1 MNAIVSRSTL
11 PEPPLPSPSTPD
23 LSRYRITRGD
33 GLEGL
38 TLERTGRRP
47 LAADEIRVRIRA
59 VTLNH
64 RDLMVARGMAGAV
77 GRPIVPASDAAGD
90 VIEVGPAVRGFGIGD
105 PVIST
110 FFPDWLDGP
119 MNDAVTA
126 RALGGSMDGVLAQEV
141 VLPASAWVRAPAGL
155 DPVEA
160 ATLTCAGVTAWHGLF
175 GLAPIPAGGTVALL
189 GTGGVSIWAL
199 QLAKAAGYRVVVS
212 SSHDGKLEQ
221 ARALGADETV
231 NYRTTPAWGEAIRAL
246 SGGHGV
252 DRVLDIG
259 GADTVEQSII
269 ALRTGGTI
277 AIIGRLTGA
286 HPAQFDPA
294 ALFGGGKSLAG
305 LMVGSRETT
314 EALARFVE
322 RHAIRP
328 VIDRVF
334 PYAKVVEAY
343 QYLARGQHFGKVVV
357 ALD

>member
-1 MNAIVSRSTL
+1 
-11 PEPPLPSPSTPD
+11 
-23 LSRYRITRGD
+23 
-33 GLEGL
+33 
-38 TLERTGRRP
+38 
-47 LAADEIRVRIRA
+47 
-59 VTLNH
+59 
-64 RDLMVARGMAGAV
+64 
-77 GRPIVPASDAAGD
+77 
-90 VIEVGPAVRGFGIGD
+90 
-105 PVIST
+105 
-110 FFPDWLDGP
+110 
-119 MNDAVTA
+119 
-126 RALGGSMDGVLAQEV
+126 MDGVLAQEV

-294 ALFGGGKSLAG
+294 ALFGGGKSLAAKPRRPSHVSSNG
-305 LMVGSRETT
+305 TRSARSSTAFSPTRRSSRRTST
-314 EALARFVE
+314 WRGDNISARSS
-322 RHAIRP
+322 
-328 VIDRVF
+328 
-334 PYAKVVEAY
+334 
-343 QYLARGQHFGKVVV
+343 
-357 ALD
+357 